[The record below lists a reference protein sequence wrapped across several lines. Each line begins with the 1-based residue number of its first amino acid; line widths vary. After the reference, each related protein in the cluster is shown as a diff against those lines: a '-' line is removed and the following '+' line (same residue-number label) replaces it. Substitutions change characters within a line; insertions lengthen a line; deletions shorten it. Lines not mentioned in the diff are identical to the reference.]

1 MKEFT
6 IYIYH
11 NPRCSKSRQ
20 ALALLEQNGI
30 APSVILYLQ
39 TPPSKNEL
47 NKLLTKLKLSAHD
60 IIRTQE
66 PEYNALKLSQDST
79 KATLLAAIISTPKL
93 LQRPIV
99 ATQNAAVIA
108 RPPENILPLI
118 KGNPT

>member
-1 MKEFT
+1 MQEFT
-6 IYIYH
+6 IYH

-20 ALALLEQNGI
+20 ALALLEENGI

-39 TPPSKNEL
+39 TPLSKNDL
-47 NKLLTKLKLSAHD
+47 NQLLAKLKLNAHD

-66 PEYNALKLSQDST
+66 PEYNALGLSQNST
-79 KATLLAAIISTPKL
+79 KASLLAAIITTPKL

-99 ATQNAAVIA
+99 ATQTAAVIA

-118 KGNPT
+118 RGNA